1 MQAVRFEAL
10 AGLLLAIVFA
20 GIAVP
25 ASATTSG
32 QANAFSQCR
41 DSTIRD
47 QVRSTI
53 DADFR
58 ADLDRL
64 DRLALALGNAE
75 KGQACAAAANY
86 WSGFAHWR
94 FAMNAANDPQYPRP
108 KIAERFRSAAV
119 ALRQSLDAAPGEV
132 EIRIALMGVVQMQP
146 VFETRGSDEF
156 RNSITE
162 ARALAGELGAVAGDN
177 PRYLW
182 LRGGLHFGAPKPLGE
197 GPDAALA
204 CYYRGLAILRV
215 APEPARGSLFP
226 AWGEDE
232 LLMSAA
238 YTHAYRD
245 QPNLSLAHEFA
256 EVSLKRRPYWAYVK
270 TILMPEIERR
280 QAATAK

>member
-1 MQAVRFEAL
+1 MRAVRLVAL
-10 AGLLLAIVFA
+10 AGSLALVCG
-20 GIAVP
+20 GIRTP
-25 ASATTSG
+25 ANATTR
-32 QANAFSQCR
+32 QTENAFALCR
-41 DSTIRD
+41 DATVQD
-47 QVRSTI
+47 QVQSTI

-58 ADLDRL
+58 GDLDRL
-64 DRLALALGNAE
+64 DRLALALANAG
-75 KGQACAAAANY
+75 KDQTCAAAANY

-108 KIAERFRSAAV
+108 KIAERFRSAA
-119 ALRQSLDAAPGEV
+119 AAMRRSLEAAPGEV

-146 VFETRGSDEF
+146 VFEERGSDEF
-156 RNSITE
+156 RKSITE
-162 ARALAGELGAVAGDN
+162 ARALAGELGAIAGDN

-204 CYYRGLAILRV
+204 CYYRGLAMLRV
-215 APEPARGSLFP
+215 AAKPKRDSLYP

-256 EVSLKRRPYWAYVK
+256 KASLNRRPYWAYVK

-280 QAATAK
+280 QAAAGK